1 MTSPN
6 QVTSTAMVWSPA
18 ATPWEPSWGHRGHG
32 EFTMKSVGWMGDD
45 DIWLVVEPYP
55 SEKWWS
61 ESQLGWWHSQLFLES
76 HKIHVLNHQPDMIV
90 MMFSYVY
97 YSIILY
103 MSSMN
108 QLDTLRMLEGR
119 PSFGSCGRSQLVIG
133 LLRDQLMK
141 GWVGKTDEQLGFHWL
156 ENNSSRESWKSHDD
170 WTMSVGWNGV
180 QQSPYWWFYTLWQ
193 TIT

>member
-90 MMFSYVY
+90 MMFSCLLFNNSLHVQYEPVR
-97 YSIILY
+97 YSP
-103 MSSMN
+103 
-108 QLDTLRMLEGR
+108 DVGR
-119 PSFGSCGRSQLVIG
+119 PSEFR
-133 LLRDQLMK
+133 LLRPKPTRHRPAQ
-141 GWVGKTDEQLGFHWL
+141 GSTDEGMGW
-156 ENNSSRESWKSHDD
+156 ENGR
-170 WTMSVGWNGV
+170 
-180 QQSPYWWFYTLWQ
+180 
-193 TIT
+193 TIRISLAGKQF

>member
-1 MTSPN
+1 
-6 QVTSTAMVWSPA
+6 
-18 ATPWEPSWGHRGHG
+18 
-32 EFTMKSVGWMGDD
+32 
-45 DIWLVVEPYP
+45 
-55 SEKWWS
+55 
-61 ESQLGWWHSQLFLES
+61 
-76 HKIHVLNHQPDMIV
+76 MIV

-170 WTMSVGWNGV
+170 
-180 QQSPYWWFYTLWQ
+180 
-193 TIT
+193 